1 MSKVNKFGFP
11 MIPEYE
17 YLVPDNF
24 WSYTK
29 VDQVKCLLKA
39 IDSFLPDA
47 PDVDESDRSEGGV
60 LELHRF
66 LRRGGLQCIDG
77 FHRRRRQLPGARAQR
92 PLAHNVFIRGRFLG

>member
-29 VDQVKCLLKA
+29 ADQVKCLLKA
-39 IDSFLPDA
+39 IDSFL
-47 PDVDESDRSEGGV
+47 E
-60 LELHRF
+60 
-66 LRRGGLQCIDG
+66 IK
-77 FHRRRRQLPGARAQR
+77 
-92 PLAHNVFIRGRFLG
+92 N

>member
-11 MIPEYE
+11 TIPEYE

-47 PDVDESDRSEGGV
+47 QDVDESERSEESWEMSDCIRKS
-60 LELHRF
+60 LEGEHMQKMIKVDF
-66 LRRGGLQCIDG
+66 K
-77 FHRRRRQLPGARAQR
+77 
-92 PLAHNVFIRGRFLG
+92 

>member
-29 VDQVKCLLKA
+29 ADQVKCLLKA

-47 PDVDESDRSEGGV
+47 QDVDESERSEESWEMSDCIRKS
-60 LELHRF
+60 LEGEHMQKMIKVDF
-66 LRRGGLQCIDG
+66 K
-77 FHRRRRQLPGARAQR
+77 
-92 PLAHNVFIRGRFLG
+92 

>member
-47 PDVDESDRSEGGV
+47 QDVDESERSEESWEMSECIRKS
-60 LELHRF
+60 LEGEHMQKMIEVDF
-66 LRRGGLQCIDG
+66 K
-77 FHRRRRQLPGARAQR
+77 
-92 PLAHNVFIRGRFLG
+92 

>member
-29 VDQVKCLLKA
+29 SDQVKCLLKA

-47 PDVDESDRSEGGV
+47 QDVDESERSEESWEMSDCIRKS
-60 LELHRF
+60 LEGEHMQKMIKVDF
-66 LRRGGLQCIDG
+66 K
-77 FHRRRRQLPGARAQR
+77 
-92 PLAHNVFIRGRFLG
+92 

>member
-11 MIPEYE
+11 MISEYE

-47 PDVDESDRSEGGV
+47 QDVDESERSEESWEMSDCIRKS
-60 LELHRF
+60 LEGEHMQKMIKVDF
-66 LRRGGLQCIDG
+66 K
-77 FHRRRRQLPGARAQR
+77 
-92 PLAHNVFIRGRFLG
+92 

>member
-11 MIPEYE
+11 TIPEYE

-29 VDQVKCLLKA
+29 NDQVKCLLKA

-47 PDVDESDRSEGGV
+47 EDVDETECSEESWAMQECISES
-60 LELHRF
+60 LEGEHM
-66 LRRGGLQCIDG
+66 
-77 FHRRRRQLPGARAQR
+77 QR
-92 PLAHNVFIRGRFLG
+92 MIEVDFK

>member
-47 PDVDESDRSEGGV
+47 QELYENIHDVNGYQRSEEIWKMSECIRKS
-60 LELHRF
+60 LEGEHMQKMIKVDF
-66 LRRGGLQCIDG
+66 K
-77 FHRRRRQLPGARAQR
+77 
-92 PLAHNVFIRGRFLG
+92 